1 MTVRTTDVP
10 VLMAR
15 IEAAMS
21 RVRRAG
27 SPRTGGPIYV
37 PAEGDSEFGI
47 SKLRNLATVTSEF
60 PSGSDR
66 PVIGGAIRLAK
77 RVVRRGL
84 RWYVAPMM
92 EEQSRFNH
100 GMLDLMEK
108 LRLKQEQV
116 AAEIDRLKA
125 QLEPSGPPTDHR

>member
-1 MTVRTTDVP
+1 
-10 VLMAR
+10 
-15 IEAAMS
+15 MS
-21 RVRRAG
+21 RARRVG
-27 SPRTGGPIYV
+27 SPGTGGPIYV
-37 PAEGDSEFGI
+37 PAEGDSEFGM
-47 SKLRNLATVTSEF
+47 SRLRNLATVTLEF

-66 PVIGGAIRLAK
+66 PVVGGAIRLAK

-108 LRLKQEQV
+108 LRLKQEQL
-116 AAEIDRLKA
+116 AAEIDGLKG
-125 QLEPSGPPTDHR
+125 QLEPGGPAPDHR